1 MLRQQTL
8 EKLSRLKLPAMVE
21 SYRRLAESPDFST
34 RSPDEL
40 LGLLVDAEWT
50 ARNNKR
56 WKRLLQQSGMTQG
69 PCMEDLSYQSS
80 RKLDRNLL
88 TLLAECS
95 WIDHHRNLL
104 ITGKTGTGKTFLAC
118 ALGHNACRFNYP
130 VKYLRLPRLL
140 TDLQIA
146 KLDGSYNRYLSQL
159 KKCRLLVIDD
169 WGLASISAA
178 DSRDILEVIDDRIN
192 WGSTILAAQI
202 PVADWYSLFADPT
215 LADACM
221 DRLVHNSYRIELEGD
236 SLRREPPMIAKTAAP
251 PSSETFPL

>member
-21 SYRRLAESPDFST
+21 SYRRLVEAPDFST
-34 RSPDEL
+34 RSPDEF

-69 PCMEDLSYQSS
+69 PCVEDLNYKPS

-88 TLLAECS
+88 TLLAECG

-130 VKYLRLPRLL
+130 VKYIRLPRLL

-146 KLDGSYNRYLSQL
+146 RLDGSYNRYLSQL
-159 KKCRLLVIDD
+159 KKCRLLIIDD
-169 WGLASISAA
+169 WGLAEISAA
-178 DSRDILEVIDDRIN
+178 DSRDILEVIDDRVN
-192 WGSTILAAQI
+192 RGSTILAAQI
-202 PVADWYSLFADPT
+202 PVADWYSLFIDPT

-221 DRLVHNSYRIELEGD
+221 DRLVHNSYRLELEGD
-236 SLRREPPMIAKTAAP
+236 SLRRDPPVTEQVSSSSPKT
-251 PSSETFPL
+251 